1 MSEEEKVNQISSNT
15 VNELVKN
22 DKYGHLIQ
30 LYLKKDPTKIKKY
43 NSIQKFNKIYHVNQ
57 DVAVCA
63 LNDDIYSAKLI
74 KIYCIK
80 DPSNT
85 YIPIIQVQW
94 YYSKQDL
101 KIDQKLIKC
110 ISDKEL
116 FFSTHSEYLPANK
129 IQIGIKVLTFEE
141 YSDLEFEEET
151 IFFSRAAIDLESMEP
166 RPNIK
171 LWKKSCVCQL
181 PQNPDLQMIQC
192 DECENWY
199 HLDCVELQDQ
209 DITKI
214 DKYLCPR
221 CNK

>member
-1 MSEEEKVNQISSNT
+1 MWLSVPQMMIS
-15 VNELVKN
+15 
-22 DKYGHLIQ
+22 IQ
-30 LYLKKDPTKIKKY
+30 LNL
-43 NSIQKFNKIYHVNQ
+43 NQ
-57 DVAVCA
+57 NLLHQGSLRHFHSHRLSLMVI
-63 LNDDIYSAKLI
+63 LQS
-74 KIYCIK
+74 
-80 DPSNT
+80 PSLR
-85 YIPIIQVQW
+85 
-94 YYSKQDL
+94 YYSKL
-101 KIDQKLIKC
+101 GSQKLIRNQ
-110 ISDKEL
+110 L

-129 IQIGIKVLTFEE
+129 IQVGIKILTFEE

-151 IFFSRAAIDLESMEP
+151 IFFSRAAIDLDSMEP

-192 DECENWY
+192 DECDNWY